1 MSPILQHGHE
11 VAPGVSCNDRKWE
24 VWTLRKRFDKGST
37 TYSQDVKAQVYV
49 VPKDGFRGNE
59 ADGFKIVINGVP
71 VVSRDLSELR
81 TKAEA
86 ALRDLDETNHEK
98 VLVVKTSGY
107 PRENEDTFGIEWR
120 CGWRIAKLGV
130 VLDESRSYMLE
141 IENYDED
148 DEPVMAGEFRIGSK
162 PGHRGKQNHKTA
174 VIPWTKEREDMLR
187 KTIKAIG
194 KMREDLN
201 AALLQPDAFT
211 ALLDGKKGL
220 LMLGAPQ

>member
-1 MSPILQHGHE
+1 M
-11 VAPGVSCNDRKWE
+11 
-24 VWTLRKRFDKGST
+24 
-37 TYSQDVKAQVYV
+37 
-49 VPKDGFRGNE
+49 
-59 ADGFKIVINGVP
+59 
-71 VVSRDLSELR
+71 R

-174 VIPWTKEREDMLR
+174 VIPWTKEREDILR
-187 KTIKAIG
+187 RTVEAIG
-194 KMREDLN
+194 EMRNRLN
-201 AALLQPDAFT
+201 EQLLKPDMFAGLLDQHAGALLLKPPEDCT
-211 ALLDGKKGL
+211 
-220 LMLGAPQ
+220 